1 MEQKGQ
7 KRDVSFL
14 SFLSFLSLSW
24 FYTRT
29 AGLIRQA
36 RTAVRACNQAGP
48 YGLKIRRPCGPAIR
62 RGCSNRCTA
71 RPCGTT
77 GRGGGGTT
85 GRERKKREGPCGKK
99 KRSESREKERER
111 KIKKEGLAEAC
122 PISITCL
129 YYCYCISLSFFLFSA
144 FSCVLPILS
153 LATLSFSLLSFSIVD
168 SFFVSLLSFPGFILF
183 FTLV

>member
-1 MEQKGQ
+1 KT
-7 KRDVSFL
+7 L
-14 SFLSFLSLSW
+14 L
-24 FYTRT
+24 
-29 AGLIRQA
+29 
-36 RTAVRACNQAGP
+36 
-48 YGLKIRRPCGPAIR
+48 
-62 RGCSNRCTA
+62 
-71 RPCGTT
+71 
-77 GRGGGGTT
+77 
-85 GRERKKREGPCGKK
+85 
-99 KRSESREKERER
+99 R

-183 FTLV
+183 FTLVKFLLVASAQLIKSISWNDLSSG